1 MNFVKRCLIP
11 RKCISSMLLAFTY
24 LTSFFFFV
32 YCACV
37 CLFDSV
43 LACNDGYQFKLLFT
57 DGECLSLIMNFFT
70 GSWLFKK
77 ICLFTQPI
85 FF

>member
-1 MNFVKRCLIP
+1 
-11 RKCISSMLLAFTY
+11 MLMAFTY
-24 LTSFFFFV
+24 LTFFFPFV
-32 YCACV
+32 YCVCV

-57 DGECLSLIMNFFT
+57 DGECLSLIMNFFA

-77 ICLFTQPI
+77 ICLLTFFPEIVVTVQP
-85 FF
+85 

>member
-11 RKCISSMLLAFTY
+11 RKCISSMLMAFTY
-24 LTSFFFFV
+24 LTFFFSFV
-32 YCACV
+32 YCVCV

-57 DGECLSLIMNFFT
+57 DGECLSLIMNFLQVH
-70 GSWLFKK
+70 GCLKK
-77 ICLFTQPI
+77 SVYLLNQF
-85 FF
+85 

>member
-1 MNFVKRCLIP
+1 M
-11 RKCISSMLLAFTY
+11 AFTY

-32 YCACV
+32 YCVCV

-57 DGECLSLIMNFFT
+57 DSECLSLIMNFFT

-77 ICLFTQPI
+77 NLFIYSTN

>member
-11 RKCISSMLLAFTY
+11 RRCISCMFMY
-24 LTSFFFFV
+24 LTSFFLFFV
-32 YCACV
+32 RCVCV
-37 CLFDSV
+37 CLFDFCSV

-77 ICLFTQPI
+77 ISLFTQP
-85 FF
+85 FFF

>member
-1 MNFVKRCLIP
+1 MYFQHVNGFYILD
-11 RKCISSMLLAFTY
+11 FF
-24 LTSFFFFV
+24 FFFFV
-32 YCACV
+32 YCVCV

-77 ICLFTQPI
+77 ICLLPTQPI
-85 FF
+85 FFNFFS